1 MFPPITNSEEDLRR
15 GEGAGGEEEWREKGK
30 KREGRRERN
39 EGREREWKEGR
50 KDGGVRKTNKKRKRN
65 CIK

>member
-1 MFPPITNSEEDLRR
+1 MKRSGGRR
-15 GEGAGGEEEWREKGK
+15 GKKGK
-30 KREGRRERN
+30 EGEREIK